1 MIHIPADDLIYFPPG
16 HLCQFHRQAPRTNGP
31 IVFVVVPFAVWI
43 NVSFMYFPLDITIRE
58 DPLDIPA
65 RVPVEN
71 LIRAITKIA
80 SISASS
86 PE

>member
-16 HLCQFHRQAPRTNGP
+16 HLCQFIGRHHARRGP
-31 IVFVVVPFAVWI
+31 KEPIFFVVVPFAVWI
-43 NVSFMYFPLDITIRE
+43 NASFMYSPLDITIHE

-71 LIRAITKIA
+71 PIRAIVG
-80 SISASS
+80 
-86 PE
+86 E